1 MKIRLDL
8 AMAAGIAYQNYFSIW
23 SPKLKTIQCYV
34 YVLQLVTL
42 VQDHNLGHFLPACYG
57 LAKMLL
63 NINELDTVDELV
75 VNLAQSK
82 QISYGGSFAGASH
95 PTDI

>member
-1 MKIRLDL
+1 
-8 AMAAGIAYQNYFSIW
+8 
-23 SPKLKTIQCYV
+23 
-34 YVLQLVTL
+34 
-42 VQDHNLGHFLPACYG
+42 
-57 LAKMLL
+57 MLL